1 MPNSSTFGLD
11 QTVSLPANPVL
22 APATA
27 EQISFFDPLLTL
39 RVGNAVATAM
49 QPAPVHF

>member
-1 MPNSSTFGLD
+1 MPTSSTFGLD
-11 QTVSLPANPVL
+11 QTVALPANPML

-39 RVGNAVATAM
+39 RVGDAVATAM